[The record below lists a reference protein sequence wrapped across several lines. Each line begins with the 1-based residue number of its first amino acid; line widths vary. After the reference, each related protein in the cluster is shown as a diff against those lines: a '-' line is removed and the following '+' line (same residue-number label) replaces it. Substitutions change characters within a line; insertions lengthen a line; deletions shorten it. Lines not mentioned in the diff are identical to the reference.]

1 MMRGRGWRMAA
12 VLAAGLAVAGCA
24 PVSGTVIPNVTAQVP
39 LPGNASVEAAPTSS
53 APATVQCADPLA
65 SLRPLSPMPAP
76 GQMPAGSTMAKIVQR
91 GKLIVGVDQNTFHM
105 GFRDPATG
113 QIQGFDI
120 DMARAVAQALFGD
133 PNAIQLRVLTSDQ
146 RIPALQSGEVDL
158 VVRTMTIT
166 CDRLKQVN
174 FSAVYYDAKQRILVK
189 QNSPITGA
197 DTLGGKRVC
206 ATAGSTSLT
215 TVQALPAKPVP
226 VSVTD
231 WTDCLVMMQQG
242 QVDAVST
249 DDVILAGMAAQDQY
263 TKIVGQPLADEPYGM
278 AIPLQ
283 NQDFVR
289 FVNGVLANVEA
300 GGAWT
305 ASYQHWL
312 GSLLPGATPAP
323 PTPQYRD

>member
-1 MMRGRGWRMAA
+1 MKRALV
-12 VLAAGLAVAGCA
+12 VLAAALTLSGCA
-24 PVSGTVIPNVTAQVP
+24 SVSTTVIPTVPAQEP
-39 LPGNASVEAAPTSS
+39 LPGNASVGAAP
-53 APATVQCADPLA
+53 PAAAAEQCTDPVA
-65 SLRPLSPMPAP
+65 SLRPPNPLPAP
-76 GQMPAGSTMAKIVQR
+76 GQMPAGSTMAKIAQR
-91 GKLIVGVDQNTFHM
+91 GRLIVGVDQNTFHM

-120 DMARAVAQALFGD
+120 DMARAVAQALLGD
-133 PNAIQLRVLTSDQ
+133 PNAVQLKVLTSDQ
-146 RIPALQSGEVDL
+146 RIPALQNGDVDI

-166 CDRLKQVN
+166 CDRLKQVG

-189 QNSPITGA
+189 QNSTIDGPA
-197 DTLGGKRVC
+197 ALGGKKVC
-206 ATAGSTSLT
+206 ATKGSTSLAA
-215 TVQALPAKPVP
+215 VAALPAKPVP
-226 VSVTD
+226 VSVSD
-231 WTDCLVMMQQG
+231 WTDCLVMLQQG

-263 TKIVGQPLADEPYGM
+263 TKVVGAPLADEPYGM

-289 FVNGVLANVEA
+289 FVNGVLQNVESN
-300 GGAWT
+300 GTWT
-305 ASYQHWL
+305 ASYQRWL

>member
-1 MMRGRGWRMAA
+1 
-12 VLAAGLAVAGCA
+12 VAVAAAALALSGCA
-24 PVSGTVIPNVTAQVP
+24 TVSTTVIPNVPAQAP
-39 LPGNASVEAAPTSS
+39 TPGNASVAAAPSS
-53 APATVQCADPLA
+53 AAATEQCADPLA
-65 SLRPLSPMPAP
+65 SLRPPDPLPTP

-133 PNAIQLRVLTSDQ
+133 PNAIQLKVLTSDQ
-146 RIPALQSGEVDL
+146 RIPALQNGDVDL
-158 VVRTMTIT
+158 VARTMTIT
-166 CDRLKQVN
+166 CDRVKQVN

-189 QNSPITGA
+189 QNSTIDGPDALAGR
-197 DTLGGKRVC
+197 KVC
-206 ATAGSTSLT
+206 ATKGSTSLA
-215 TVQALPAKPVP
+215 TVAALAAKPVP
-226 VSVTD
+226 VSVSD
-231 WTDCLVMMQQG
+231 WTDCLVMLQQG

-249 DDVILAGMAAQDQY
+249 DDVILAGMTAQDQY
-263 TKIVGQPLADEPYGM
+263 TKIVGAPLADEPYGL
-278 AIPLQ
+278 AIPLP

-289 FVNGVLANVEA
+289 FVNGVLQNIEAN
-300 GGAWT
+300 GAWT

-312 GSLLPGATPAP
+312 GTLLPGATPAP